1 MAAVQRNNDWG
12 TGNQCV
18 GPRKQIAGV
27 PWNSLRTRMLD
38 SHVAIC
44 IQCMIDFW
52 ISTMSIQSLQD
63 AFPHAH
69 VLMHFD
75 SKYSLQQL
83 WVLAGGFEHVNDWN
97 LWDVY
102 DWHVIQVHWTVD
114 GNANSEIGLRYTYS
128 YWWAGVYESPSQD

>member
-1 MAAVQRNNDWG
+1 MTGARETNVWG
-12 TGNQCV
+12 PGN
-18 GPRKQIAGV
+18 KLLE
-27 PWNSLRTRMLD
+27 SLGI
-38 SHVAIC
+38 HYVAIC
-44 IQCMIDFW
+44 IQCMINFW